1 VVLADAGR
9 SDWILCQVTS
19 KSYADPNAVQLVD
32 EDFTS
37 GSLNLTSYARPG
49 KLFTANASLM
59 ATRVGTL
66 KNDAFRQVAGAV
78 VNLLQSHI
86 P

>member
-1 VVLADAGR
+1 M
-9 SDWILCQVTS
+9 
-19 KSYADPNAVQLVD
+19 QLVD

>member
-1 VVLADAGR
+1 M
-9 SDWILCQVTS
+9 
-19 KSYADPNAVQLVD
+19 QLVD

-37 GSLNLTSYARPG
+37 GSLNLTSCARPG

-59 ATRVGTL
+59 ATRVAIP

-78 VNLLQSHI
+78 VNLWQSHI